1 MLKKHTRD
9 VEKRTMKIES
19 GNNQIVEELR
29 SIDVRIRDNR
39 NINHELVDRI
49 SRLEGDLTQKESIS
63 QNLPMHS

>member
-9 VEKRTMKIES
+9 VEKRTQKIES

-39 NINHELVDRI
+39 NINHELVDRV
-49 SRLEGDLTQKESIS
+49 SRLEGDLALKEPNS
-63 QNLPMHS
+63 QDLPMHS